1 MNKYDPNKQYKW
13 EETDKFVFNG
23 NQFGLLLNTL
33 RNVISTPEAQ
43 QILLAAKA
51 ETEMSKILSEAV
63 ENGIV
68 KEVKP
73 EVKPEVT
80 EESGP
85 SQEKLPEKISRKAS
99 DAALPNK
106 KATRSPLKKVKS

>member
-73 EVKPEVT
+73 EIEA
-80 EESGP
+80 GP
-85 SQEKLPEKISRKAS
+85 SQEKLPEKISRKVS
-99 DAALPNK
+99 DAPLPNK